1 MNIEPST
8 EPRNTALRRSYA
20 EKRAADL
27 AVSTRGVFG
36 PRIVSYVIDLMLVGL
51 LALILWMA
59 VGMLG
64 VLTFGW
70 GWYLLPAV
78 GICAAMG
85 YAAVMIGGRGQA
97 TLGMRVSGLKV
108 ERAMGGAPDGVSA
121 AAHALLFYVATG
133 TGVLLAA
140 TLLCGLVRPD
150 RRLGHDLLTGL
161 VLVKA

>member
-1 MNIEPST
+1 MTIEPST
-8 EPRNTALRRSYA
+8 ESRNAAPRRTYA

-27 AVSTRGVFG
+27 AVSTRGIFG
-36 PRIVSYVIDLMLVGL
+36 PRLVAYLIDVLLIFL

-59 VGMLG
+59 IGLLG
-64 VLTFGW
+64 VLTFGL

-85 YAAVMIGGRGQA
+85 YAAVMIGGSGQA

-108 ERAMGGAPDGVSA
+108 ERAMGGAPDGLSA

-140 TLLCGLVRPD
+140 TLVCGLVQRE
-150 RRLGHDLLTGL
+150 RRFGHDLLTGL
-161 VLVKA
+161 VVVKA